1 MCRIFWSSYSSFIQ
15 RSGPIRQFG
24 SRPLKIRA
32 NDAVML
38 VEARARAVC
47 DGQLGG
53 YRSHWMPPAG
63 YAGELSNLGNQ
74 VVGAIVRLNLTAVA
88 RSRLCPP
95 CRGQR
100 QRQTRPGRR
109 ASPSAHAI
117 SAAFMARTPHL
128 SAFRGRPRRQGG
140 VPCRDV
146 PVPALVGGIIPERRA
161 ASPGIS
167 TSRLSV
173 VVTRQILIMAVPHAA
188 RAQTR
193 RGGCGFA
200 FAAGAAPRSAPALQ

>member
-1 MCRIFWSSYSSFIQ
+1 
-15 RSGPIRQFG
+15 
-24 SRPLKIRA
+24 
-32 NDAVML
+32 N
-38 VEARARAVC
+38 
-47 DGQLGG
+47 
-53 YRSHWMPPAG
+53 AG
-63 YAGELSNLGNQ
+63 
-74 VVGAIVRLNLTAVA
+74 VVRLNVPAVA

-95 CRGQR
+95 YRGQR

-188 RAQTR
+188 RATDTAPGLWLR
-193 RGGCGFA
+193 VRGGS
-200 FAAGAAPRSAPALQ
+200 GAPKRPRPAIRINPRPPNPTPLKRLRPQQIP